1 MMYKLNLHCESFRP
15 SLMLFVGLFLLNLSS
30 CNSPKK
36 FTSRGDELAIAGMHE
51 EASMQYMRAL
61 RSKPT
66 YVNARV
72 GLQKAGQK
80 HLDAL
85 LVKFDRLHGERQHYD
100 AVFAFVKAETFYRQ
114 VEMLRV
120 DLDFP
125 ARNRA
130 DYESDKAIYL
140 EDAYKKAAR
149 LMDQGQFTE
158 AQAVLADMK
167 RVDPNYKDAA
177 QMEREARVIPIYED
191 GMAMLD
197 RQRYRV
203 AYQRFKDAE
212 AVFPGFR
219 NLDSMMVACENLLTM
234 KVAILP
240 FDGSSGFAFMLNPH
254 TFLRS
259 SLTMERNRFLQLV
272 DENAIA
278 NALQQQN
285 NLLYGGNK
293 VILEIARSLGAN
305 TVIGG
310 KVLELQV
317 VPPELRSEIKR
328 GWEAYTVE
336 VINPTNQQKT
346 TETRYKKVEYSE
358 WSGRSLVRMKVQCQM
373 VNALNEQ
380 VYFSDIFQVE
390 TGDEVRYLMYDGE
403 KAKLYAGV
411 WADRNRDDVTDK
423 VFKER
428 DQRREMER
436 LLNGRREFAPVSGMM
451 GELQTAMSLR
461 LRDAVLFAERNRP

>member
-1 MMYKLNLHCESFRP
+1 MRCLIFLFPSFRQGL
-15 SLMLFVGLFLLNLSS
+15 SLAAMLLLLTLGA

-36 FTSRGDELAIAGMHE
+36 LTGRGDELAIAGMYE

-66 YVNARV
+66 YVDARV
-72 GLQKAGQK
+72 GLQRAGQK

-125 ARNRA
+125 ARYRA

-140 EDAYKKAAR
+140 EEAYNKAAR

-158 AQAVLADMK
+158 AQAVLSDMK

-177 QMEREARVIPIYED
+177 QMERVARVIPIYED
-191 GMAMLD
+191 GMAMFD
-197 RQRYRV
+197 RQRYR
-203 AYQRFKDAE
+203 AAHQRFKDAE
-212 AVFPGFR
+212 AVLPGFR
-219 NLDSMMVACENLLTM
+219 NLDSMMVACENLLTL

-278 NALQQQN
+278 NALQQQS

-336 VINPTNQQKT
+336 VTNPTTQQKT

-390 TGDEVRYLMYDGE
+390 TGDEVRYVMYDGD
-403 KAKLYAGV
+403 KSRLYAGV
-411 WADRNRDDVTDK
+411 WADRNRDDATDK

-428 DQRREMER
+428 DQRRDMER
-436 LLNGRREFAPVSGMM
+436 LLNGRRDFAPVSGMM

>member
-1 MMYKLNLHCESFRP
+1 MKNLQFLVQRLRRGLTVLVALVLIHQSACNFPRKLT
-15 SLMLFVGLFLLNLSS
+15 G
-30 CNSPKK
+30 
-36 FTSRGDELAIAGMHE
+36 RGDELAIAGMYE
-51 EASMQYMRAL
+51 EASNQYIKAL
-61 RSKPT
+61 RAKPT
-66 YVNARV
+66 YVDARV
-72 GLQKAGQK
+72 GLQRAGQK

-100 AVFAFVKAETFYRQ
+100 AVFAFLKAETFFRQ
-114 VEMLRV
+114 VEMMRV
-120 DLDFP
+120 DLEFP
-125 ARNRA
+125 ARFRT
-130 DYESDKAIYL
+130 DYESDKSVYL
-140 EDAYKKAAR
+140 EDTYKKAAR

-167 RVDPNYKDAA
+167 RVDPNFKDAA
-177 QMEREARVIPIYED
+177 QMERVARVVPLYED
-191 GMAMLD
+191 GMAMFV
-197 RQRYRV
+197 REHYR
-203 AYQRFKDAE
+203 AAHQRFKDAE
-212 AVFPGFR
+212 AVLPGFR
-219 NLDSMMVACENLLTM
+219 NLDSMMVACEGLLTM

-259 SLTMERNRFLQLV
+259 SLTMERNRFLRLV

-285 NLLYGGNK
+285 NLLFGGNK

-336 VINPTNQQKT
+336 VTNPANQQKT
-346 TETRYKKVEYSE
+346 TETRYRKVEYSE

-380 VYFSDIFQVE
+380 VYFSDVFQVE
-390 TGDEVRYLMYDGE
+390 TGDELRYVMYDGD
-403 KAKLYAGV
+403 KARLYAGV
-411 WADRNRDDVTDK
+411 WADRNRDDVADK
-423 VFKER
+423 VFRDR